1 MEDYF
6 YFHWGWTVALDNGQH
21 HPPILMSK
29 SDISTQLRFKMQLYS
44 DKTHQTDCLTYNYND
59 QQGIGFIEAIWVKN
73 MSMLMKQCFINLLK
87 N

>member
-1 MEDYF
+1 MGDYF

-44 DKTHQTDCLTYNYND
+44 DKTHQTDCLIYNYND
-59 QQGIGFIEAIWVKN
+59 QQGIGFIEAIWV
-73 MSMLMKQCFINLLK
+73 MLLICQC
-87 N
+87 